1 VTRRLERGSSPL
13 GNEGDDAAVI
23 ARVLAGDVGAYRI
36 LVTRYGGQA
45 MRYASRLLGD
55 RRDAEEAV
63 QDTFVRAYRALERCA
78 DRERF
83 GPWLFSILLNRCRT
97 AGVRSGRLNRTFVFD
112 DALVDAASAGEWIDT
127 AAWRD
132 EITRALAQLA
142 APQREAFLLKHVEQL
157 SYEEMAEMTGVG
169 ISALK
174 MRVTRAVARLRALL
188 QEVYSG

>member
-1 VTRRLERGSSPL
+1 MTRRPAAGSSPV
-13 GNEGDDAAVI
+13 GGDDAAVI
-23 ARVLAGDVGAYRI
+23 ARVLSGDAGAYRL

-45 MRYASRLLGD
+45 MRYAGRLLGD

-63 QDTFVRAYRALERCA
+63 QDTFVRAYRALDRCA
-78 DRERF
+78 DRARF

-112 DALVDAASAGEWIDT
+112 DALVDTASTPEWIDG
-127 AAWRD
+127 AVWRD
-132 EITRALAQLA
+132 EIARALSQLA
-142 APQREAFLLKHVEQL
+142 QPQREAFLLKHVEQL

-174 MRVTRAVARLRALL
+174 MRVTRAVSRLRALL

>member
-1 VTRRLERGSSPL
+1 MTRRPTPGSSPV
-13 GNEGDDAAVI
+13 GGDDAAVI
-23 ARVLAGDVGAYRI
+23 ARVLSGDVGAYRI

-63 QDTFVRAYRALERCA
+63 QDSFLRAYRALARCA
-78 DRERF
+78 DPERF

-97 AGVRSGRLNRTFVFD
+97 AGVRSGRLGRTFVFD
-112 DALVDAASAGEWIDT
+112 ETLVDKAATSDWVDA

-132 EITRALAQLA
+132 EIARALAQLA
-142 APQREAFLLKHVEQL
+142 PPQREAFLLKHVEQL
-157 SYEEMAEMTGVG
+157 SYDEMAEITGVG
-169 ISALK
+169 VSALK
-174 MRVTRAVARLRALL
+174 MRVTRAVARLRTLL